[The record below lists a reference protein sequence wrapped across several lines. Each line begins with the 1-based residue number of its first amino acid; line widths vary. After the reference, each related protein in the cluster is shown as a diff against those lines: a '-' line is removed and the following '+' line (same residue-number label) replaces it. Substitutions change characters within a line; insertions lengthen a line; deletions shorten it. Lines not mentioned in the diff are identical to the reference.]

1 MRNFPTFLL
10 LFALHFLLLSPTAA
24 EESYNYTFEIVKC
37 PKAPAK
43 RLLSKKDWK
52 QFLNKSGAVVLEN
65 IQGVAQNDK
74 YSLVFEGVKN
84 PISYKDPRAGGYQV
98 QYTDLGLKVDIKIKN
113 QNDGSLF
120 VESRGDRSIAAPI
133 PEHPERSS
141 VMIYE
146 SGVTMKRGQ
155 TVVAASAKGFLNTKY
170 LKDHFPN
177 ISVTESDYLMMVIT
191 VE

>member
-1 MRNFPTFLL
+1 MKNLKTFLL
-10 LFALHFLLLSPTAA
+10 LSVFCFVLLSPSVA

-37 PKAPAK
+37 QKAPTK

-52 QFLNKSGAVVLEN
+52 QFLDKSRAVVLEN
-65 IQGVAQNDK
+65 IQGVARNDR

-98 QYTDLGLKVDIKIKN
+98 QYTDLGVKVDIKIKS
-113 QNDGSLF
+113 QNDGTLF
-120 VESRGDRSIAAPI
+120 VESRGDRSVASPI

-155 TVVAASAKGFLNTKY
+155 TVVVASAKGIMNVRY
-170 LKDHFPN
+170 LKEHFPD
-177 ISVTESDYLMMVIT
+177 ISVSESDYLMMVIT

>member
-1 MRNFPTFLL
+1 MKYFTPLL
-10 LFALHFLLLSPTAA
+10 LLSALYFLLLSPTVA

-37 PKAPAK
+37 PKTPAK
-43 RLLSKKDWK
+43 RLLSKKDWQ

-65 IQGVAQNDK
+65 IQGVARNDK

-98 QYTDLGLKVDIKIKN
+98 QYTDLGLKLDIKIKS
-113 QNDGSLF
+113 QNDGTLF
-120 VESRGDRSIAAPI
+120 VESRGDRSVASPI

-155 TVVAASAKGFLNTKY
+155 TVVVASAKGIMNVRY
-170 LKDHFPN
+170 LKEHFPD
-177 ISVTESDYLMMVIT
+177 ISVSESDYLMMVIT